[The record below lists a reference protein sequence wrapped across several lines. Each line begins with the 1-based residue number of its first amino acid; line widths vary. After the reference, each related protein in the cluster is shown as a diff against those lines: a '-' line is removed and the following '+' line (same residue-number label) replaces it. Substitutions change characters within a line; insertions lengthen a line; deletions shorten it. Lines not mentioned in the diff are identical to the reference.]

1 VTFQRE
7 RKDNTIIFT
16 SKFLL
21 STIIN

>member
-7 RKDNTIIFT
+7 RKDNTIIIT